1 MHILTVYTPADTH
14 KKTAA
19 DNVLHCLLLTY
30 QEDIELSVIF
40 MIYLHLEQPCCR
52 VD

>member
-19 DNVLHCLLLTY
+19 DNVSYCLLRTY
-30 QEDIELSVIF
+30 QEDMEVLFIF